1 MYIIIYATMKSN
13 KIKHTNH
20 IEESVNWILDNK
32 ANWTQYTNFAREKY
46 HINNRQAN
54 DLWKQAWVIIS
65 EDFEDSVKQ
74 SVNNALLELEQL
86 KEVAMADND
95 KRIWLEAIKYQN
107 KIRGGEIERQEIKI
121 QGNVE
126 LSWGNELNE
135 DRGIQND

>member
-1 MYIIIYATMKSN
+1 MKKSN
-13 KIKHTNH
+13 KLEHNTH

-32 ANWTQYTNFAREKY
+32 ANWTQYTNWSREKY

-107 KIRGGEIERQEIKI
+107 KIRGGEIERQEIKL
-121 QGNVE
+121 QANVE
-126 LSWGNELNE
+126 LSWGNELNPDFGQTE
-135 DRGIQND
+135 IL

>member
-1 MYIIIYATMKSN
+1 MKKSN
-13 KIKHTNH
+13 KLQHNTH

-32 ANWTQYTNFAREKY
+32 ANWTQYTNWAREKY

-54 DLWKQAWVIIS
+54 DLWKKSWVIIS

-107 KIRGGEIERQEIKI
+107 KIRGGEVERQEIKV
-121 QGNVE
+121 QGNVT
-126 LSWGNELNE
+126 LSWGNELNPDYGNTE
-135 DRGIQND
+135 IL

>member
-1 MYIIIYATMKSN
+1 
-13 KIKHTNH
+13 
-20 IEESVNWILDNK
+20 VNWILDNK

-86 KEVAMADND
+86 KEIAMADND

-107 KIRGGEIERQEIKI
+107 KIRGGEIERQEIKV
-121 QGNVE
+121 QGNVT
-126 LSWGNELNE
+126 LSWGNELSPDFGNTE
-135 DRGIQND
+135 IL

>member
-1 MYIIIYATMKSN
+1 MIIYAIMKSN
-13 KIKHTNH
+13 KIKHINH
-20 IEESVNWILDNK
+20 IDESVNWILDNK
-32 ANWTQYTNFAREKY
+32 ANWTQYTNWAREKY

-54 DLWKQAWVIIS
+54 DLWKKAWEVIS

-107 KIRGGEIERQEIKI
+107 KIRGGEIERQEIKV
-121 QGNVE
+121 QGDIK
-126 LSWGNELNE
+126 LSWGNELSPDFGQTE
-135 DRGIQND
+135 IL

>member
-1 MYIIIYATMKSN
+1 MSKSN
-13 KIKHTNH
+13 KIDHTTH
-20 IEESVNWILDNK
+20 IEESVEWILDNK
-32 ANWTQYTNFAREKY
+32 ANWTQYTNYAREKY

-54 DLWKQAWVIIS
+54 DLWKKSWKIIS

-107 KIRGGEIERQEIKI
+107 KIRGGEIERSEVKVT
-121 QGNVE
+121 GNIS
-126 LSWGNELNE
+126 LNWGNDAGLAKLE
-135 DRGIQND
+135 Q

>member
-1 MYIIIYATMKSN
+1 MSKSN
-13 KIKHTNH
+13 KIDHTTH
-20 IEESVNWILDNK
+20 IEESVEWILDNK
-32 ANWTQYTNFAREKY
+32 ANWTQYTNYAREKY

-54 DLWKQAWVIIS
+54 DLWKASWKIIS

-107 KIRGGEIERQEIKI
+107 KIRGGEIERSEVKVT
-121 QGNVE
+121 GNIS
-126 LSWGNELNE
+126 LNWGNDAGLAKLE
-135 DRGIQND
+135 Q

>member
-1 MYIIIYATMKSN
+1 MSKSN
-13 KIKHTNH
+13 KIDHTTH
-20 IEESVNWILDNK
+20 IEESVEWILDNK
-32 ANWTQYTNFAREKY
+32 ANWTQYTNYAREKY

-54 DLWKQAWVIIS
+54 DLWKASWKIIS

-107 KIRGGEIERQEIKI
+107 KIRGGEIERSEVKLTGNI
-121 QGNVE
+121 QLN
-126 LSWGNELNE
+126 WGNDSGLAKLES
-135 DRGIQND
+135 NDSDWQQKI

>member
-1 MYIIIYATMKSN
+1 MKKSN
-13 KIKHTNH
+13 KLQHNTH

-32 ANWTQYTNFAREKY
+32 ANWTQYTNWAREKY

-54 DLWKQAWVIIS
+54 DLWKKSWVIIS

-107 KIRGGEIERQEIKI
+107 KIRGGEVERQEIKV
-121 QGNVE
+121 QGNVT
-126 LSWGNELNE
+126 LSWGNELNPDFGQTE
-135 DRGIQND
+135 IL

>member
-1 MYIIIYATMKSN
+1 M
-13 KIKHTNH
+13 
-20 IEESVNWILDNK
+20 NWILDNK

>member
-1 MYIIIYATMKSN
+1 MKSN
-13 KIKHTNH
+13 KIQHKKHT
-20 IEESVNWILDNK
+20 EESVNWILDNK
-32 ANWTQYTNFAREKY
+32 ANWTQYTNWAREKY

-65 EDFEDSVKQ
+65 EDFDDSVKQ

-107 KIRGGEIERQEIKI
+107 KIRGGEVERQEIKL
-121 QGNVE
+121 QGE
-126 LSWGNELNE
+126 ITLTWGNPIDESPT
-135 DRGIQND
+135 I